1 MNKILIIVL
10 LVIFTT
16 GTASAK
22 GDIVG
27 KWKTIDDVTG
37 EVKSIVEIT
46 KTNGKVYGTIV
57 KLFNKDPN
65 YDPVCEECSDHLKG
79 KKIIGMQI
87 ISGLTNESNIWKGN
101 NGILDPDNG
110 KYYNVRIWLDQED
123 PDRLNVRGYIAFLYR
138 TQTWYREK

>member
-1 MNKILIIVL
+1 
-10 LVIFTT
+10 
-16 GTASAK
+16 
-22 GDIVG
+22 
-27 KWKTIDDVTG
+27 VTG